1 MLRAKTVLNGEN
13 NSTMNLD
20 FLTTGRQIMAQKA
33 LIMTGLLLFFVHKT
47 VFGTHHNQYI
57 ILNLKIVPILFVI
70 SFQKLCNF
78 FSDEKSWI
86 ANKRCLMFRWTTR
99 DIIPLWALQWLFT
112 SHQLWVWAGCV
123 VFITYSAACSSLQ
136 ITDIT
141 KADGGG
147 GGGVGEPPPARCIK
161 LLMENKQQGF
171 QGIFTACTKTEM
183 PMIFSVLNTNILIK
197 ILSWCAAVFLSMSID
212 WKVRVKAPW
221 LKQS

>member
-1 MLRAKTVLNGEN
+1 MNFKRHYPAL
-13 NSTMNLD
+13 STQV
-20 FLTTGRQIMAQKA
+20 TI
-33 LIMTGLLLFFVHKT
+33 
-47 VFGTHHNQYI
+47 Y
-57 ILNLKIVPILFVI
+57 
-70 SFQKLCNF
+70 
-78 FSDEKSWI
+78 
-86 ANKRCLMFRWTTR
+86 
-99 DIIPLWALQWLFT
+99 
-112 SHQLWVWAGCV
+112 QLWVWAGCV
-123 VFITYSAACSSLQ
+123 LFITYSAACSSLQ

-147 GGGVGEPPPARCIK
+147 GGGGPPQANCIK

-183 PMIFSVLNTNILIK
+183 PMIFIVLNTNILIK